1 MIVTLLAKEKWTA
14 LGETKGDTSPE
25 HVVYERNNLYRS
37 GKDKEEIKC
46 YDCKKLCHI
55 TWNCKQRTNDVLKG
69 KVRDKQHMA
78 SALMIEEL
86 PDVDSSEEITEENG
100 FYAF

>member
-1 MIVTLLAKEKWTA
+1 MITASLAEEKRTTSSDT
-14 LGETKGDTSPE
+14 EGDTSPKLAF
-25 HVVYERNNLYRS
+25 YARNNCYRL

-46 YDCKKLCHI
+46 YYCKKLCHI